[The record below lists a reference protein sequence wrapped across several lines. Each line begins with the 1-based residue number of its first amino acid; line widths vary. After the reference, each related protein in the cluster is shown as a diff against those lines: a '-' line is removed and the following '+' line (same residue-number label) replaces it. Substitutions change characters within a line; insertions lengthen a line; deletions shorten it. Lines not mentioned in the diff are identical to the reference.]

1 MKLDIARAWKDEAY
15 RQSLSS
21 EELALLPENPAGE
34 LELNDAELEAV
45 HGGDWGNGGGWRRR
59 GWRNQNQPG
68 YQFQSF
74 NCANSQAANCLNSQ
88 GVCNSFQCIQSA
100 ALCNNSGGTLS
111 CNSFIGA
118 CNIVI

>member
-45 HGGDWGNGGGWRRR
+45 HGGHWRRGGQ
-59 GWRNQNQPG
+59 GWNYQNQGG

-88 GVCNSFQCIQSA
+88 GICNSFQCIQSA
-100 ALCNNSGGTLS
+100 ALCNNSAGNGS
-111 CNSFIGA
+111 CNTLIGA
-118 CNIVI
+118 CNFAVL

>member
-21 EELALLPENPAGE
+21 EELALLPANPAGE

-45 HGGDWGNGGGWRRR
+45 HGGGWRRSHGQ
-59 GWRNQNQPG
+59 GWYNQNQQPG

-74 NCANSQAANCLNSQ
+74 NCYNSNGKWSGCL
-88 GVCNSFQCIQSA
+88 
-100 ALCNNSGGTLS
+100 
-111 CNSFIGA
+111 
-118 CNIVI
+118 